1 MADRY
6 TYDEEVALI
15 SVVESTNAMG
25 DTISIETHTAS
36 FAQIVS
42 PFMKEAYQALAVGLR
57 PEFVAVLPSWEDDY
71 RGEREL
77 EYKGIRYRIL
87 RAYRAKDLSCELTCA
102 RINASVSEL
111 GTLASGVSGGVS

>member
-6 TYDEEVALI
+6 TYDEEVVLI
-15 SVVESTNAMG
+15 SVVEGTNAMG
-25 DTISIETHTAS
+25 DTVTIETRTVS

-77 EYKGIRYRIL
+77 EYKGTRYRIL
-87 RAYRAKDLSCELTCA
+87 RAYKAKDLSCELTCT
-102 RINASVSEL
+102 RINASVSDSD
-111 GTLASGVSGGVS
+111 TLASGISGGGI

>member
-6 TYDEEVALI
+6 TFDEEVTLI
-15 SVVESTNAMG
+15 SVFEKTDAMG
-25 DTISIETHTAS
+25 DTVATETRTVS

-57 PEFVAVLPSWEDDY
+57 PEFVAILPSWEDDY
-71 RGEREL
+71 HGEWEL

-87 RAYRAKDLSCELTCA
+87 RAYKAKDLSCELTCT
-102 RINASVSEL
+102 RITASVSES
-111 GTLASGVSGGVS
+111 GTLASGVSGGVF